1 MKIKHLMIAG
11 CLFTAFT
18 LQSCIKEKDLYQAPP
33 TTYSELNLQLDGDYL
48 STELPMARATPP
60 TKINESETSYT
71 FKNLDKGYY
80 LVYVTGG
87 KEILSS
93 LVTVDKDTN
102 AVN

>member
-48 STELPMARATPP
+48 STELPMARVTTP
-60 TKINESETSYT
+60 TKISGNRHYHDTQRGTESI
-71 FKNLDKGYY
+71 FKTIRLWYFPVRQG
-80 LVYVTGG
+80 
-87 KEILSS
+87 ERSQ
-93 LVTVDKDTN
+93 
-102 AVN
+102 

>member
-48 STELPMARATPP
+48 QPNCPWHVLQLQPKLM
-60 TKINESETSYT
+60 KV
-71 FKNLDKGYY
+71 KH
-80 LVYVTGG
+80 
-87 KEILSS
+87 
-93 LVTVDKDTN
+93 
-102 AVN
+102 

>member
-48 STELPMARATPP
+48 STELPMARATTP
-60 TKINESETSYT
+60 TKINESETLVGIAITMTPRGTESI
-71 FKNLDKGYY
+71 FKTIRLWYFPVRQG
-80 LVYVTGG
+80 
-87 KEILSS
+87 ERSQ
-93 LVTVDKDTN
+93 
-102 AVN
+102 